1 MDQVRLAR
9 APVSESPDI
18 AMSLERDIDI
28 LGDVALFAD
37 LSRDQL
43 RLLAFGA
50 ERRSLRTGEY
60 LFRADARADAGFI
73 VVSGQIELVREGPRG
88 RMVVAR
94 AGPGSLLGELALI
107 AETQRGSSAVTV
119 GDCEVIRISRPL
131 FRRMLQEFPEIA
143 ERLRQRIAAE
153 LEELTRRISAV
164 EDRFRD

>member
-1 MDQVRLAR
+1 
-9 APVSESPDI
+9 
-18 AMSLERDIDI
+18 MSLERDIDI

-50 ERRSLRTGEY
+50 ERRTLRGGEY
-60 LFRADARADAGFI
+60 LFRADARADAGFVI
-73 VVSGQIELVREGPRG
+73 VSGEVELVREGAAG
-88 RMVVAR
+88 RKVLGK

-107 AETQRGSSAVTV
+107 AETQRGSSATTL

-143 ERLRQRIAAE
+143 QRLHERIAEE
-153 LEELTRRISAV
+153 LADLTRRIAGV